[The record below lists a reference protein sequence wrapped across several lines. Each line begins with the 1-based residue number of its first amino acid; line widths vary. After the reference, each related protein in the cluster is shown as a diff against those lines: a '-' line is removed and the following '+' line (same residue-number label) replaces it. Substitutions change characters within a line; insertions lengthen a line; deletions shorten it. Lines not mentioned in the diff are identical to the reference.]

1 MKTWRVVPSVWWP
14 WTCQL
19 IFVEVAARSIHLDLV
34 SLEPCQL
41 AGTVLPVATVFSI
54 RLVPDDRPHCADLR
68 VLAGWAETGASV
80 TILAGRNGR
89 SAWVCLS
96 YGHQRLVLTDAT
108 CDLHPLDRPCKRI
121 AEGFE

>member
-1 MKTWRVVPSVWWP
+1 MKTWRVLPSVWWP

-41 AGTVLPVATVFSI
+41 AGTVLPVGTLVAI
-54 RLVPDDRPHCADLR
+54 RLEPDARPPCADSR
-68 VLAGWAETGASV
+68 ALAGWAEAGASV
-80 TILAGRNGR
+80 TILAGRDGR

-96 YGHQRLVLTDAT
+96 YGHQRLVVTGAT
-108 CDLHPLDRPCKRI
+108 CDLDPLDRPSTRI
-121 AEGFE
+121 ARGFV